1 MRSQGCSQNVWAL
14 VTRWS
19 GVSYI
24 CAYNQGYSRWICM
37 KNVPRSQHIEGKGG
51 SMIMGC
57 RNHSRF
63 PKPELGETESVR
75 DI

>member
-1 MRSQGCSQNVWAL
+1 
-14 VTRWS
+14 
-19 GVSYI
+19 
-24 CAYNQGYSRWICM
+24 M

-57 RNHSRF
+57 RNHPRL
-63 PKPELGETESVR
+63 PKPELGETESVM